1 VTDPQ
6 TDSERTTL
14 RGTFLAALLAGALLA
29 AALRGGSYAPVE
41 RGELF
46 VVILWVLALAIAL
59 GLIPRQR
66 VPTGAVVAVAAL
78 FGLAAWMA
86 VGLVWTESDE
96 RTVIEIARTLGF
108 AGLLLLVLWTYGRRD
123 WQIAAGLLTGVA
135 VVVCA
140 MALVSRLEPDL
151 LTSALTSR
159 GLYRRLAYPLNYW
172 NGLGSW
178 AAMAVALALAHS
190 AHARSGWLQGA
201 ALAGVCLAA
210 CAAYLTYSRSAAI
223 AVGVATVGVVA
234 VSRHRWQAGF
244 NAALAGLGSAAI
256 IGTIRANTPIAEGT
270 GTGGAGQC
278 AGVIVIVV
286 ALCLLAG
293 GTGLTARLST
303 FRISPRAARASLA
316 SAAVLALVALVAVGP
331 ALADRAWESFER
343 RPESRA
349 AADPAERLGNL
360 SGIRNTLWDV
370 AFDAFAVEPVHGTG
384 AGTFEYVWNRD
395 PRRDSP
401 VRDAHSLYVET
412 LAEVGLPGLILIVL
426 ALGSLLVTALRA
438 AFRQQDAVAAG
449 AAAGCAIA
457 LLVFCVTAGVD
468 WMWELTAVPCLGLVC
483 GGLAAVAGARGQAR
497 LRLPV
502 RIAAGLLALLWLAVQ
517 LPVLIGAAEVRASQR
532 AVEAGR
538 VADAVSDAT
547 TAVDAQPWA
556 ASGYLQRALVLER
569 AGLLR
574 RAALDAG
581 RATRKEPANW
591 QTWLILGRIEA
602 ERGREAA
609 ALRAARR
616 ARALN
621 PRSPLFSPP
630 Q

>member
-6 TDSERTTL
+6 TDTARTTL
-14 RGTFLAALLAGALLA
+14 RSTFLAALLAGALLA

-66 VPTGAVVAVAAL
+66 VPRGALVAVAAL
-78 FGLAAWMA
+78 FVLAAWMA

-96 RTVIEIARTLGF
+96 RTMIEVARTLGF
-108 AGLLLLVLWTYGRRD
+108 AGLLMLVLWTYGRRE
-123 WQIAAGLLTGVA
+123 WQIAAGLVTGVA
-135 VVVCA
+135 VLICA
-140 MALVSRLEPDL
+140 MALVSRLAPDI

-159 GLYRRLAYPLNYW
+159 GLHRRLAYPLNYW

-178 AAMAVALALAHS
+178 AAMAFALALAHS
-190 AHARSGWLQGA
+190 AHARSSWLRGA

-210 CAAYLTYSRSAAI
+210 GATYLTYSRSAAI

-234 VSRHRWQAGF
+234 VSRHRWQTAF
-244 NAALAGLGSAAI
+244 NAALAALGSAAI
-256 IGTIRANTPIAEGT
+256 IVTIRANSPIAEGT
-270 GTGGAGQC
+270 GTDGAGQC
-278 AGVIVIVV
+278 AGVIAIVV
-286 ALCLLAG
+286 ALCLIAG

-303 FRISPRAARASLA
+303 VRTSPRTARVSLA
-316 SAAVLALVALVAVGP
+316 SAAVLTLVALIAVGP

-349 AADPAERLGNL
+349 AADPVERLGNL
-360 SGIRNTLWDV
+360 SGIRHTLWEA
-370 AFDAFAVEPVHGTG
+370 AFDAFETDPLRGTG

-395 PRRDSP
+395 PRRDAP

-438 AFRQQDAVAAG
+438 PFRQPDAAAAG

-468 WMWELTAVPCLGLVC
+468 WMWELTAVTSLGLIC
-483 GGLAAVAGARGQAR
+483 GGLAAVAGARAGAR

-517 LPVLIGAAEVRASQR
+517 LPVLVGATEVRASQR
-532 AVEAGR
+532 AIEAGR

-574 RAALDAG
+574 RAAVDAG
-581 RATRKEPANW
+581 RATRKEPTNW
-591 QTWLILGRIEA
+591 HTWLILGRIEA
-602 ERGREAA
+602 ERGREPA